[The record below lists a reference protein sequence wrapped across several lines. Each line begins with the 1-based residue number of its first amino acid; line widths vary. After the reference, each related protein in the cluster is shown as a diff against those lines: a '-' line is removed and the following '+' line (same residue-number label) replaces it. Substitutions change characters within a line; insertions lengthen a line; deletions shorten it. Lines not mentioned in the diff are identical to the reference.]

1 MLVGFELGQTLK
13 EPVFCFGSLQ
23 VVAYCFGVV
32 CAKHATSKTAPVGQ
46 VAFRLLLV
54 GGDALGLVAGNAVK
68 TPSCRIASL
77 PLPWKFL

>member
-13 EPVFCFGSLQ
+13 EPVFCFGTFRLSVLLR
-23 VVAYCFGVV
+23 VV